1 MYLPPGPIPSS
12 PAAHWMACNG
22 HSWEP
27 MADIEEKP
35 AKLPEQIEVA
45 YTMLRQGFT
54 EVEIRLAIQER
65 FGKAAKPTQAFRRGL
80 DLVIQEQREQ
90 REAMPELVMAIRWRA
105 IQQGLATGQLGA
117 VAGMLRDAGAA
128 CGEAAL
134 DAAGATLTVAVLPP
148 GGQIA
153 AEPALAAQEASPP
166 RATRS
171 SVECTAA

>member
-27 MADIEEKP
+27 LQDIEEKP

-45 YTMLRQGFT
+45 YGMLRQGYT
-54 EVEIRLAIQER
+54 EVEIRLSIQER

-80 DLVIQEQREQ
+80 DLLVQEQREQ

-148 GGQIA
+148 GGQA
-153 AEPALAAQEASPP
+153 AEPSLAGQEA
-166 RATRS
+166 A
-171 SVECTAA
+171 